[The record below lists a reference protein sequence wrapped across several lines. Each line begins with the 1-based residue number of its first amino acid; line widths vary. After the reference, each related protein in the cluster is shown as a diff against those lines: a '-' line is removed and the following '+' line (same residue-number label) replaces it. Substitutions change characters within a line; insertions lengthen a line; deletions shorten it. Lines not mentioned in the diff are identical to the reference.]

1 MPTESECDAPDT
13 ATIASLLREQALM
26 RPEAPAILAPG
37 RQPLSYAGL
46 QAQAQRLGGH
56 LRAIGVAR
64 SSRVA
69 VVLPNGPEMAVA
81 FLGVAACATCAP
93 LNPASQAA
101 EIRFHLQDTRA
112 EALLLRRGEAGPARD
127 MARELGLKLID
138 VDIDDAAPAGVL
150 RLLDT
155 PPDERPR
162 ADDMRRPPSGLQ
174 AGWPSPATKP
184 HSGLCARAQ
193 PPEGDDAAH
202 VPGAADDV
210 ALVLHT
216 SGTTARP
223 KLVPLSQA
231 NLVASARNIAA
242 HLALTPADRCL
253 NVMPLFHIHGLVGA
267 LLASM
272 AGGASIVCAP
282 GFDDLG
288 FFDWVAGFDPSW
300 TTAVPTM
307 HQALLAQGA
316 AYRQKAPLHQF
327 RFVRSSSAALPAPT
341 LRGLESLL
349 QAPVV
354 EAYGMTEAAH
364 QMASNPIGAGLQTAG
379 SVGVAAGAEI
389 AILDPAG
396 ERLGNSRPGE
406 IAVRGPGV
414 IRGYENNAVANAQAF
429 HNGWLRTGDL
439 GHVDASGRLFISG
452 RLKEIVNRGGEKISP
467 REVDDA
473 LLNHPDVAQAATFGV
488 PHPSLGED
496 LAAAVVRRAGSAPD
510 ESALRAFLF
519 SRLSDFK
526 VPSQIVFVH
535 AIPLGATGKVQ
546 RHALHQALGASLAR
560 AFVAPATE
568 LERAVAQIFREVLE
582 CGPLG
587 LHDNFFAS
595 GGDSLRGARA
605 IARVNRQFGVSL
617 PVIGLFRHPSV
628 AELVAEIESTQATS
642 AAHDARLTAEIEALS
657 DAEVERLLAEAEQSA
672 AARPPGVR
680 S

>member
-1 MPTESECDAPDT
+1 MPIESERDAPNT
-13 ATIASLLREQALM
+13 ATIVSLLREQALV

-46 QAQAQRLGGH
+46 QAQVQRLGRH
-56 LRAIGVAR
+56 LRASGVAR

-101 EIRFHLQDTRA
+101 EIRFHLQDIRA
-112 EALLLRRGEAGPARD
+112 EALLLRRGEAGPARGV
-127 MARELGLKLID
+127 ARELGLTSID
-138 VDIDDAAPAGVL
+138 IDIDDGAPAGVFGL
-150 RLLDT
+150 IDA
-155 PPDERPR
+155 PPQQ
-162 ADDMRRPPSGLQ
+162 G
-174 AGWPSPATKP
+174 AT
-184 HSGLCARAQ
+184 
-193 PPEGDDAAH
+193 DA
-202 VPGAADDV
+202 PGAAGDV

-223 KLVPLSQA
+223 KIVPLSQA

-349 QAPVV
+349 RAPVV

-364 QMASNPIGAGLQTAG
+364 QMASNPLGAGLQNAG
-379 SVGVAAGAEI
+379 SVGVAAGAQI

-396 ERLGNSRPGE
+396 EPLGHGRPGE

-414 IRGYENNAVANAQAF
+414 MLAYENNAAANAQAF

-473 LLNHPDVAQAATFGV
+473 LLDHPGVAQAATFGV

-496 LAAAVVRRAGSAPD
+496 LAAAVVRRAGSAVD

-546 RHALHQALGASLAR
+546 RHALHQALAASLAR

-568 LERAVAQIFREVLE
+568 RERAVALIFREVLE

-595 GGDSLRGARA
+595 GGDSLRGARV
-605 IARVNRQFGVSL
+605 IARVNQQFGVNL

-628 AELVAEIESTQATS
+628 AELVAEIESARAAG
-642 AAHDARLTAEIEALS
+642 AAHDAGLVAEVEALS
-657 DAEVERLLAEAEQSA
+657 DAEVERLLAEADAA
-672 AARPPGVR
+672 AARPPGVP